1 MQKKII
7 LSVCIFFVS
16 MMSAFSQSGAMTS
29 VSRVDWTKQQF
40 VSSVSFDTERAGISL
55 PSGKNAAAESMYV
68 KLPAL
73 IKDPLL
79 SLYVDNAKQLGDLI
93 LDGTLTLK
101 EITDIVYGGKMTS
114 AVFKGGKLT
123 LSFTDTIS
131 IPSISGMLLK
141 QRTPYAPLVPIAS
154 AASRAYSGIVIDARG
169 KLPVHGEYVESV
181 VSPCFFPRIW
191 DENMDLIYERDM
203 ASFDAAKARGIVLYG
218 ESDDTR
224 AYHERTGYDPLY
236 IKAYKVYGK
245 NRTDPV
251 IRSSDAL
258 RILTVAQNRAL
269 LKEGKVVVILDKD
282 ELVHDVSSPL
292 KDDSYYA
299 AYDTLRREITGGE
312 SAAENQNG
320 SKGGVP
326 DTKVDDGV
334 RGIVISIANVKFIPD
349 SPELL
354 PAERAR
360 IERIASSLKEI
371 IKNNDGYTIFVEG
384 HTADVGKP
392 EGQMNLSIE
401 RTKTI
406 MHSLIAYGIP
416 ASLFSYRGYGGTIP
430 AAPNDTEE
438 GRRQNRRVVITVRP
452 KDTYIQR
459 DY

>member
-1 MQKKII
+1 
-7 LSVCIFFVS
+7 
-16 MMSAFSQSGAMTS
+16 MSAFSQSGAMTS

-40 VSSVSFDTERAGISL
+40 VSSVLFDTERAGISL
-55 PSGKNAAAESMYV
+55 PSGKNAASESMYL

-93 LDGTLTLK
+93 LEGTLTLK

-123 LSFTDTIS
+123 LFLTDTIS

-141 QRTPYAPLVPIAS
+141 QRTPYAPPVPIAS

-169 KLPVHGEYVESV
+169 KLPVHGEYVESA

-203 ASFDAAKARGIVLYG
+203 ASFDAAEARGIVLYG

-251 IRSSDAL
+251 IRTSDAL

-269 LKEGKVVVILDKD
+269 LKEGKVVIILDKD
-282 ELVHDVSSPL
+282 ELIHDVSSPL

-299 AYDTLRREITGGE
+299 AYDTLRREITGGGG
-312 SAAENQNG
+312 AVENQSG
-320 SKGGVP
+320 SKGAVP

-334 RGIVISIANVKFIPD
+334 RGIIISIANVKFIPD

-371 IKNNDGYTIFVEG
+371 IKNNDGYTILVEG

-430 AAPNDTEE
+430 AASNDTEE

>member
-1 MQKKII
+1 MQKRFI
-7 LSVCIFFVS
+7 LSVCICFVS
-16 MMSAFSQSGAMTS
+16 MMSAFSQSGTMSS
-29 VSRVDWTKQQF
+29 VSRIDWTKQQF
-40 VSSVSFDTERAGISL
+40 VSSVSFDTEKAGISL
-55 PSGKNAAAESMYV
+55 PSGKNAATESMYL

-79 SLYVDNAKQLGDLI
+79 SLYVDNAKQLGDFV

-101 EITDIVYGGKMTS
+101 EITDIVYSGKMTS
-114 AVFKGGKLT
+114 AVFKSGKLT
-123 LSFTDTIS
+123 LSLTNTIAV
-131 IPSISGMLLK
+131 PSISGMLLR
-141 QRTPYAPLVPIAS
+141 QRTPYAPPVPIAS
-154 AASRAYSGIVIDARG
+154 TASRTYSGIVIDARG
-169 KLPVHGEYVESV
+169 KLPVHGEYVKSV

-203 ASFDAAKARGIVLYG
+203 ASFDAARLRGIVLYG
-218 ESDDTR
+218 ETDDIR
-224 AYHERTGYDPLY
+224 AYHERIGYDPLY

-251 IRSSDAL
+251 IRTDDAL
-258 RILTVAQNRAL
+258 RILTVEQNRAL
-269 LKEGKVVVILDKD
+269 LKEGKVVVILDKG
-282 ELVHDVSSPL
+282 ELVHDVSAPL
-292 KDDSYYA
+292 KDDPYYA
-299 AYDTLRREITGGE
+299 AYDTLRREITGDGDTE
-312 SAAENQNG
+312 KNQNG
-320 SKGGVP
+320 SNGGVP

-349 SPELL
+349 STELL
-354 PAERAR
+354 PSEKPR

-371 IKNNDGYTIFVEG
+371 IKNNDGYTILVEG

-406 MHSLIAYGIP
+406 MHALIADGIP
-416 ASLFSYRGYGGTIP
+416 ASLFSYRGYGGMLP
-430 AAPNDTEE
+430 AASNDTEE

>member
-1 MQKKII
+1 MQKRFI
-7 LSVCIFFVS
+7 LSACICFVS
-16 MMSAFSQSGAMTS
+16 IMSAASQSGAMTS
-29 VSRVDWTKQQF
+29 VSRIDWTKQEF
-40 VSSVSFDTERAGISL
+40 VSSVSFDTVKAGISL
-55 PSGKNAAAESMYV
+55 PSGKNAASESMYV

-93 LDGTLTLK
+93 LDGTLTMK

-114 AVFKGGKLT
+114 PVFKGRTLT
-123 LSFTDTIS
+123 LSLTDTIS
-131 IPSISGMLLK
+131 VPSISGILLR
-141 QRTPYAPLVPIAS
+141 QRTPYVPAVPIES
-154 AASRAYSGIVIDARG
+154 VASRAYSGIVIDARG
-169 KLPVHGEYVESV
+169 KLPVHGEYVRSAA
-181 VSPCFFPRIW
+181 SPCFFPRIW
-191 DENMDLIYERDM
+191 DENMDLIYGRDM
-203 ASFDAAKARGIVLYG
+203 VSYDAARSSGIVLYG
-218 ESDDTR
+218 EADDVR
-224 AYHERTGYDPLY
+224 AYHERIGYDPLY

-251 IRSSDAL
+251 IRTDDAL
-258 RILTVAQNRAL
+258 RILTVEQNRAL
-269 LKEGKVVVILDKD
+269 LKEGKVVIILDKG
-282 ELVHDVSSPL
+282 ELVHDVSAPL

-299 AYDTLRREITGGE
+299 AYDTLRREITGGGD
-312 SAAENQNG
+312 AEKNQNG
-320 SKGGVP
+320 SNGGVP
-326 DTKVDDGV
+326 DTKVDDGL

-349 SPELL
+349 STELL
-354 PAERAR
+354 PSEKPR

-371 IKNNDGYTIFVEG
+371 IKNNDGYTILVEG

-406 MHSLIAYGIP
+406 MHALIADGIP
-416 ASLFSYRGYGGTIP
+416 ASLFSYRGYGGMLP
-430 AAPNDTEE
+430 AASNDTEE

>member
-1 MQKKII
+1 
-7 LSVCIFFVS
+7 
-16 MMSAFSQSGAMTS
+16 MMSAVSQSGTMSS
-29 VSRVDWTKQQF
+29 VSRIDWTKQQF
-40 VSSVSFDTERAGISL
+40 VSSVSFDTEKAGISL
-55 PSGKNAAAESMYV
+55 PSGKNAATESMYL

-79 SLYVDNAKQLGDLI
+79 SLYVDNAKQLGDFV
-93 LDGTLTLK
+93 LDGTLTLE

-114 AVFKGGKLT
+114 AVFKSGKLT
-123 LSFTDTIS
+123 LSLTNTIAV
-131 IPSISGMLLK
+131 PSISGMLLR
-141 QRTPYAPLVPIAS
+141 QRTPYAPPVPIAS
-154 AASRAYSGIVIDARG
+154 TASRTYSGIVIDARG
-169 KLPVHGEYVESV
+169 KLPVHGEYVKSV

-203 ASFDAAKARGIVLYG
+203 ASFDAARLRGIVLYG
-218 ESDDTR
+218 ETDDIR
-224 AYHERTGYDPLY
+224 AYHERIGYDPLY

-269 LKEGKVVVILDKD
+269 LKEGKVVVILDKG
-282 ELVHDVSSPL
+282 ELVHDVSAPL
-292 KDDSYYA
+292 KDDPYYA
-299 AYDTLRREITGGE
+299 AYDTLRREITGDGDTE
-312 SAAENQNG
+312 KNQNG
-320 SKGGVP
+320 SNGGVP

-349 SPELL
+349 SAELL
-354 PAERAR
+354 PSERAR

-371 IKNNDGYTIFVEG
+371 IRNNDGYTILVEG

-406 MHSLIAYGIP
+406 MHALIAYGIP
-416 ASLFSYRGYGGTIP
+416 DRLFSYRGYGGMLP
-430 AAPNDTEE
+430 AASNDTEE

-459 DY
+459 DQ

>member
-1 MQKKII
+1 
-7 LSVCIFFVS
+7 
-16 MMSAFSQSGAMTS
+16 MMSAFSQSGTMSS
-29 VSRVDWTKQQF
+29 VSRIDWTKQQF
-40 VSSVSFDTERAGISL
+40 VSSVSFDTEKAGISL
-55 PSGKNAAAESMYV
+55 PSGKNAATESMYL

-79 SLYVDNAKQLGDLI
+79 SLYVDNAKQLGDFV

-114 AVFKGGKLT
+114 AVFKSGKLT
-123 LSFTDTIS
+123 LSLTNTIAV
-131 IPSISGMLLK
+131 PSISGMLLR
-141 QRTPYAPLVPIAS
+141 QRTPYAPPVPIAS
-154 AASRAYSGIVIDARG
+154 TASRTYSGIVIDARG
-169 KLPVHGEYVESV
+169 KLPVHGEYVKSV

-203 ASFDAAKARGIVLYG
+203 ASFDAARLRGIVLYG
-218 ESDDTR
+218 ETDDIR
-224 AYHERTGYDPLY
+224 AYHERIGYDPLY

-251 IRSSDAL
+251 IRESDAL
-258 RILTVAQNRAL
+258 RILTVEQNRVL
-269 LKEGKVVVILDKD
+269 LKEGKVVVILDKG
-282 ELVHDVSSPL
+282 ELVHDVSTPL

-299 AYDTLRREITGGE
+299 AYDTLRREITGGGD
-312 SAAENQNG
+312 AEKNRNG
-320 SKGGVP
+320 SNGGVP
-326 DTKVDDGV
+326 DTKVDDGL

-349 SPELL
+349 STELL
-354 PAERAR
+354 PSEKPR
-360 IERIASSLKEI
+360 IERIVSSLKEI
-371 IKNNDGYTIFVEG
+371 IKNNDGYTILVEG

-406 MHSLIAYGIP
+406 MHALIADGIP
-416 ASLFSYRGYGGTIP
+416 ASLFSYRGYGGMLP
-430 AAPNDTEE
+430 AASNDTEE

-459 DY
+459 D